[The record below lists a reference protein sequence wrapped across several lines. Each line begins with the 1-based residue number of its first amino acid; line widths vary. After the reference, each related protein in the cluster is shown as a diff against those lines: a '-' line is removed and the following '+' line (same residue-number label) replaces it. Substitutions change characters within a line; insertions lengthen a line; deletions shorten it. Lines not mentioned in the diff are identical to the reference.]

1 MPPGDGDDGD
11 GEEEHQQPQ
20 LLISLLQ
27 RGQQRL
33 EAREVAHKLG
43 GETISGVI
51 EIFTIFGEC
60 ASTPWNNE
68 KEVPR
73 WGVAEI
79 QKMST
84 STTGRCK

>member
-1 MPPGDGDDGD
+1 MQPGDGDDGD

-51 EIFTIFGEC
+51 EIL
-60 ASTPWNNE
+60 A
-68 KEVPR
+68 
-73 WGVAEI
+73 
-79 QKMST
+79 
-84 STTGRCK
+84 